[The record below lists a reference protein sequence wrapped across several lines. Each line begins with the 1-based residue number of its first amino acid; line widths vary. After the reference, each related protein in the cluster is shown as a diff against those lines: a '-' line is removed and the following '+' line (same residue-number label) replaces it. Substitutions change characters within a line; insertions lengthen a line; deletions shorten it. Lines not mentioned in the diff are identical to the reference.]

1 MEEKT
6 FRLPDVFRI
15 LNERFVEAR
24 LHTDG
29 EAHIQRIQE
38 VQEELTGSV
47 ATPIYVVQDPETG
60 EVLGVFEGA
69 TFDDGEFREFLEQAL
84 EQGPW

>member
-6 FRLPDVFRI
+6 FRLPDVFRV
-15 LNERFVEAR
+15 LDDSYVEAR

-29 EAHIQRIQE
+29 KKNLDRILQL
-38 VQEELTGSV
+38 QEELTGSV
-47 ATPIYVVQDPETG
+47 ANPIYIVQDPASG
-60 EVLGVFEGA
+60 EVLGRFDGA

-84 EQGPW
+84 ERGPW